1 MPSLAER
8 ARWWALWLTRQPT
21 VTGSPGEIA
30 LPGLLAAAVRA
41 TPALSRSEVFTI
53 PAADDR
59 LGRAALGVLVRGTG
73 RQTALL
79 TGHFDTVSYDDYGD
93 LAMFATEP
101 ERLAPALIARLA
113 DARTPAERLAHAD
126 LARGAFLPGRG
137 LLDMKAGLAAG
148 LATLEGF
155 ASDPHPIGNL
165 LFVAVPDEEVS
176 SVGAR
181 ALANWLVTQAPG
193 QGLDVT
199 AAINLD
205 CIGDPGD
212 GSVGS
217 AIALGSV
224 GKVLLTAT
232 VFGVPAHASHPYL
245 GLNPA
250 ALAGA
255 LAARLEWAHELADGI
270 DGGPGIPPTL
280 LSLKDDK
287 THYDVTMPGSAV
299 ATWNVLSHGRPFGD
313 ILATF
318 EQIVRATVSDAA
330 AQLAARQAALTGGA
344 VVTPAIDVLWVSA
357 LLRAVDAAT
366 AGAALVQ
373 QAKTEAAAR
382 GLDLPLQS
390 ALITRAAWAASGRRG
405 AAVVLG
411 CGSLPYPTVR
421 LTGDDQPAARR
432 LRAAIDDAR
441 ATMAAAG
448 SDIGIAAMFPGISDM
463 SFLGEGDAEGT
474 VRIAEETPAWDQGV
488 RWNRRVAGIPTV
500 NIGPWGRDYHTPLE
514 RVHTGYAFDVLP
526 RLLTLVVGG
535 VLAPERAGA
544 AR

>member
-1 MPSLAER
+1 
-8 ARWWALWLTRQPT
+8 
-21 VTGSPGEIA
+21 
-30 LPGLLAAAVRA
+30 
-41 TPALSRSEVFTI
+41 
-53 PAADDR
+53 
-59 LGRAALGVLVRGTG
+59 
-73 RQTALL
+73 
-79 TGHFDTVSYDDYGD
+79 
-93 LAMFATEP
+93 
-101 ERLAPALIARLA
+101 
-113 DARTPAERLAHAD
+113 
-126 LARGAFLPGRG
+126 
-137 LLDMKAGLAAG
+137 
-148 LATLEGF
+148 
-155 ASDPHPIGNL
+155 
-165 LFVAVPDEEVS
+165 
-176 SVGAR
+176 
-181 ALANWLVTQAPG
+181 
-193 QGLDVT
+193 
-199 AAINLD
+199 
-205 CIGDPGD
+205 
-212 GSVGS
+212 
-217 AIALGSV
+217 
-224 GKVLLTAT
+224 
-232 VFGVPAHASHPYL
+232 
-245 GLNPA
+245 
-250 ALAGA
+250 
-255 LAARLEWAHELADGI
+255 
-270 DGGPGIPPTL
+270 
-280 LSLKDDK
+280 
-287 THYDVTMPGSAV
+287 
-299 ATWNVLSHGRPFGD
+299 
-313 ILATF
+313 
-318 EQIVRATVSDAA
+318 
-330 AQLAARQAALTGGA
+330 